1 MAETSPLNMLANAEI
16 TGKKPENLVGLEKE
30 DVDKYRAAQQE
41 FIKSLEDRYR
51 QPNLFSIA
59 AGFAKPQ
66 LGGFT
71 ASLGSAMQSLGE
83 QQEKQRDIQL
93 PLYKAKSELAA
104 YEMGLKQKGK
114 AAANIEQAAKENRTL
129 TPAQGMETTALEQG
143 PSAGTKAGQEMMS
156 SQADQLMR
164 ALAQGRDYTTIVK
177 DLGKDFVDK
186 NMGQLLKDHPNIL
199 PPTDLPDY
207 LKPKPAGT
215 GGAGGAGNVSNAP
228 APAPAPQASGIPG
241 VPSTL
246 TAGLTKGQE
255 LASTNE
261 QIQKRIERVNELNK
275 NLGSQAT
282 LAAPIYESATSLY
295 QLASKPSLKPAF
307 AIFEHGDPM
316 SILGKAM
323 EDQSLSSVLANARQQ
338 IIHARYGSQA
348 EKDQALSDFHA
359 FENALGGLNT
369 AVITGFQN
377 PTDARSMIEKSAV
390 PNAKNTRDAF
400 LRGIARLGSDA
411 LTRYE
416 TKNAFD
422 TYLKS
427 PNADVNNWESSDHY
441 KKVLEN
447 SQKRNTDLISNQASA
462 ELPAFMRNGLKGSYT
477 YTPDKKDLKAEVKRL
492 AEEKKKHNP

>member
-1 MAETSPLNMLANAEI
+1 MLSNAEI

-30 DVDKYRAAQQE
+30 DVDKYRAAQQQ
-41 FIKSLEDRYR
+41 FIKSLEDRYQ
-51 QPNLFSIA
+51 QPNLFNIA

-114 AAANIEQAAKENRTL
+114 AANIVEGAAGQGKTL
-129 TPAQGMETTALEQG
+129 TPSQGMYTTALEKG
-143 PSAGTKAGQEMMS
+143 PASGAQAGQEFQS

-177 DLGKDFVDK
+177 DLGKDFVDS

-199 PPTDLPDY
+199 PPTDLPEY
-207 LKPKPAGT
+207 LKPKPVGN
-215 GGAGGAGNVSNAP
+215 AGGAGNVSNAP
-228 APAPAPQASGIPG
+228 APAAPQASGIPG

-246 TAGLTKGQE
+246 TTGLTKGQE

-275 NLGSQAT
+275 NLGSQAS

-338 IIHARYGSQA
+338 ITNARYGSQA
-348 EKDQALSDFHA
+348 DKDQALSDFHA

-422 TYLKS
+422 SYIKN
-427 PNADVNNWESSDHY
+427 PNSDVNNWESSDYY

-447 SQKRNTDLISNQASA
+447 SQRRNTELISNQAST
-462 ELPAFMRNGLKGSYT
+462 ELPLFMKNGLKGAYT
-477 YTPDKKDLKAEVKRL
+477 YTPDKADLKAEVKRRL
-492 AEEKKKHNP
+492 EEKKKQNP